1 MPYTNVKS
9 KKTFDSLV
17 KGSKSFLL
25 NTVVLKDGNYL
36 YIDFK
41 GNLHKLTIEGMSY
54 IKDKNTFP
62 HLAYSPEGYI
72 IQDSVLTNYNTW
84 IYNKRMIDSIFSD
97 KETALKAL
105 SSLVGTKVG

>member
-1 MPYTNVKS
+1 MPYTNVES
-9 KKTFDSLV
+9 KKTFDSFI
-17 KGSKSFLL
+17 KGSKRFIP

-62 HLAYSPEGYI
+62 YLAYNPEGYI

-84 IYNKRMIDSIFSD
+84 IYNKRIIDSIFSD
-97 KETALKAL
+97 KDTALKAL

>member
-1 MPYTNVKS
+1 MSYTNAES
-9 KKTFDSLV
+9 KKTFDSFV
-17 KGSKSFLL
+17 KDSKSFLS

-54 IKDKNTFP
+54 IKDKNTFSY
-62 HLAYSPEGYI
+62 LACTPERYI

-84 IYNKRMIDSIFSD
+84 IYNKRMLYSKFSD
-97 KETALKAL
+97 KDTALKAL
-105 SSLVGTKVG
+105 NSLVGVKVK